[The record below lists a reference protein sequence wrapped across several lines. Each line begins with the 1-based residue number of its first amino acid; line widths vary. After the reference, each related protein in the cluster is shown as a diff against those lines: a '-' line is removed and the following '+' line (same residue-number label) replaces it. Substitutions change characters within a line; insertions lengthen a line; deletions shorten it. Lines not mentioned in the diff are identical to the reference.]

1 MTHTSLSF
9 GMDKTSPCMCLS
21 FRRSPP
27 TLEFVF
33 SHPFRRP
40 EKWKGEQDQEGEQR
54 KGAISAVTRATD
66 PLPPSIYP
74 SDQGP
79 PPESKGVSLLQL
91 KLRPW
96 LQITAKAAVKG
107 R

>member
-1 MTHTSLSF
+1 M
-9 GMDKTSPCMCLS
+9 
-21 FRRSPP
+21 
-27 TLEFVF
+27 
-33 SHPFRRP
+33 
-40 EKWKGEQDQEGEQR
+40 
-54 KGAISAVTRATD
+54 TRATD

-79 PPESKGVSLLQL
+79 PPPESKGVSLLQL
-91 KLRPW
+91 KFRPW

>member
-1 MTHTSLSF
+1 
-9 GMDKTSPCMCLS
+9 MCLS
-21 FRRSPP
+21 LCRSPP
-27 TLEFVF
+27 TRKFVF
-33 SHPFRRP
+33 SHPFHRA
-40 EKWKGEQDQEGEQR
+40 EKWKGEQEGEQR

>member
-1 MTHTSLSF
+1 
-9 GMDKTSPCMCLS
+9 MCLS
-21 FRRSPP
+21 LRRSPP
-27 TLEFVF
+27 TLKFVF
-33 SHPFRRP
+33 SHPFHRA
-40 EKWKGEQDQEGEQR
+40 EKWKGEQEGEQR

-74 SDQGP
+74 LDQGP

-96 LQITAKAAVKG
+96 LQITAKTAVKG

>member
-1 MTHTSLSF
+1 MHVLFFSPLS
-9 GMDKTSPCMCLS
+9 
-21 FRRSPP
+21 
-27 TLEFVF
+27 
-33 SHPFRRP
+33 SHSRICFLPSISQSR
-40 EKWKGEQDQEGEQR
+40 EVEGEQDQEGEQR